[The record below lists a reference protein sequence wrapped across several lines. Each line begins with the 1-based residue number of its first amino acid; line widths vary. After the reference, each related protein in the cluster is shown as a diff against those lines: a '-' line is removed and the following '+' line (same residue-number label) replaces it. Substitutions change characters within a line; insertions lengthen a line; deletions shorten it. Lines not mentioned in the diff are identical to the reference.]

1 MSVCGDAFW
10 SELEGARNCGHVD
23 VRQTHW
29 AMIIKDAEAGTNC
42 DHIPEGVLKILDV
55 VAWDY
60 AIGPLGNAAFMTQL
74 SLSAAFV
81 VTGFGIYTHAGRG
94 FRQEVHLDGL
104 QSEVRFATRNSRICH
119 TQFAEYLKGSP
130 QGPDDARAKLFSEAN
145 QGQESIS
152 RIAPAPQIKWSDLAD
167 SQRGRAQSCT
177 RSRADGRSDKSHRA

>member
-1 MSVCGDAFW
+1 MSVYGDAFW
-10 SELEGARNCGHVD
+10 SELEGARNCGHVE

-29 AMIIKDAEAGTNC
+29 GMIIKDAGAGTNC

-74 SLSAAFV
+74 CLSAAFI

-104 QSEVRFATRNSRICH
+104 RSEVRFATRSSRNISKVRRKIPMMHVQSCFRKR
-119 TQFAEYLKGSP
+119 TKAKKASAELHLRLKS
-130 QGPDDARAKLFSEAN
+130 N
-145 QGQESIS
+145 GQTL
-152 RIAPAPQIKWSDLAD
+152 RIASGDERNLVPVLEQMADLIKV
-167 SQRGRAQSCT
+167 T
-177 RSRADGRSDKSHRA
+177 ERSRRF